1 MEQQFNN
8 NTTAKLKE
16 IAHKILEGRATK
28 EEKSFFLGSLNH
40 SDERLLRDVLFPEE
54 EWLRQPG
61 EPVPAAVREKMLK
74 VIFSIGKA
82 GEPAERPK
90 GILRYILV
98 PRLKWV
104 AAASVLIFFFSYL
117 YLQKRSSAAMPLTYL
132 ERVTLPGQHM
142 LIILPDSS
150 RVYLNAGS
158 RLKYPEKYAEASR
171 EVYLEGEAFF
181 KVTKNKHLP
190 FIVHTKRLSTRVLG
204 TSFDVRN
211 YAADADMSVSVKT
224 GRVSVSYSPGEAGP
238 GGQGFDSAILLPGQQ
253 VSIDRLH
260 SGLMH
265 KDTVE
270 VEDVGSWTDNRLIF
284 RKTPL
289 SLILHTLERTY
300 RVRFHVSDPL
310 LLTCVY
316 TMKFD
321 NLPLEE
327 VLDNL
332 KTIGFHIQRQKQD
345 REFMLKGSCHS
356 AATKMIHGESSNISE
371 KM

>member
-1 MEQQFNN
+1 MEQQS
-8 NTTAKLKE
+8 NTTARLKA
-16 IAHKILEGRATK
+16 IARKILEDRATK
-28 EEKSFFLGSLNH
+28 EEKSFFLGSLDH

-61 EPVPAAVREKMLK
+61 EPVPAVVREKMLK
-74 VIFSIGKA
+74 VIFSAGKA

-90 GILRYILV
+90 GLLRYILA

-104 AAASVLIFFFSYL
+104 AAASVLILFFSYL
-117 YLQKRSSAAMPLTYL
+117 YLQQRSSRAAMPLTYL

-158 RLKYPEKYAEASR
+158 RLKYPEKYAETSR

-190 FIVHTKRLSTRVLG
+190 FIVHTNRLSTRVLG

-211 YAADADMSVSVKT
+211 YATDADMSVSVKT
-224 GRVSVSYSPGEAGP
+224 GRVSVSYITDGAVP
-238 GGQGFDSAILLPGQQ
+238 GGQGTSSAILLPGQQ
-253 VSIDRLH
+253 VSIDRQH

-265 KDTVE
+265 KDTVDG
-270 VEDVGSWTDNRLIF
+270 EDVGSWTDNRLIF

-289 SLILHTLERTY
+289 SRILHTLERTY

-310 LLTCVY
+310 LLNCVY

-332 KTIGFHIQRQKQD
+332 KTIGLHIQRQKQD

-356 AATKMIHGESSNISE
+356 AATEMIHGESSNISE